1 MEEEVDVTTV
11 EEWIEGEQLTNHT
24 QLGVKLEQLANHTQ
38 LKAEVDNQHEVTLSQ
53 EQQESS
59 QLASQQDNL
68 SHKRLETVQL
78 TADSQ
83 NTDSQSR
90 DSRNELNTHTSI
102 MESIQNA
109 CAQLLRANQ
118 EYLFLVGVRS
128 DSEFQGLHFSSPRG
142 HSFLESLTPRDLM
155 QEFVTHCQGRQSG
168 VPGSEVT
175 TEPDKDKVVDKV
187 FTEVKDKSSE
197 VKVELSDQREE
208 NHRSQKKQTT
218 ARRQTKKE
226 PETETSQKNAEEDIG
241 GLDDFC
247 EDDDDDDHGGDDD
260 DWRPSE
266 EEEAKVSKDDDTKEP
281 RAKKN
286 KMADVDYESD
296 DTITNSPVSL
306 SAVVSNICDKLLE
319 NDATN
324 QSTEPKTTA
333 VPSTVIGGKPRKS
346 GRTNQSAGKKTAKGR
361 KGRKKR
367 GPQKKAT
374 VTTTKESQSEGGQ
387 KPARCG
393 GCKIEFINAAK
404 LRLHHKLFPECLK
417 KNFSCDLC
425 PAKFVG
431 KYSLLKHERRTH
443 TVDKELK
450 RKDRLELGRRH
461 VCVLCNEDFE
471 TKSELL
477 NHQQKHYKERFV
489 CRRCK
494 KVFTEPG
501 EYEEHRKT
509 HEQEGET
516 EDTETTCIN
525 CEREIVGSESIDASI
540 MLCEECCSNDFTCK
554 ECQQKYKMFY
564 FLAMHDCRKSYSKN
578 MEEILAV
585 DFDNLKTA
593 LQCKI
598 CDKKFKNKKN
608 LCAHYKTHNSDT
620 CYQCNICWRYYK
632 DSSKLRKHKRYV
644 HSEQRKFEC
653 SHCGLKFKEKNTLVR
668 HGRICDLTREQL
680 PEVRRSK
687 EGQVMKGEKRTT
699 QEVLCQ
705 KCWKTFATERI
716 YLKHVCEGKES
727 DEESDDGEVKMD
739 EDVDDDDSGEESS
752 DSTTQLCRNCGE
764 KTNNK
769 KPLCKRCGRNK
780 FVCSRCHQ
788 AFTMLYVLALHSCE
802 KAFKDNLKFIKEI
815 DFNKPDVQLVCQ
827 QCNKSFKNKKNLCSH
842 YKTHMNNAIIQCDIC
857 QQTFKHQNSLHKHK
871 RYVHT
876 ASRDFICDICGKA
889 FKQSDTLNTHRR
901 LHIQGKTKDYQCEV
915 CGKYLSGST
924 ALSVHMNI
932 HSGAMPFICEICGR
946 SFRQFG
952 NLQKHK
958 VIHGNIREFSCHLC
972 PDKSFR
978 HSETYK
984 IHMKGHV
991 LDGTVTENKYGKI
1004 YSCQYCQKQ
1013 MPSASQYTVHLR
1025 THTNERPFEC
1035 KICSKAFKEHGK
1047 LKRHM
1052 NTHSQETRP
1061 RHKQGQSQGKTTQNY
1076 QEAGYQPKQAGYQSK
1091 DAGYQ
1096 PSSESNTILETIAV
1110 FPPDVHGPLTQAV
1123 AIPVTDNTISFASQQ
1138 IPHFTEQGGVISIE
1152 NSDKFYRERY
1162 LPLE

>member
-1 MEEEVDVTTV
+1 MKCMD
-11 EEWIEGEQLTNHT
+11 INHPF
-24 QLGVKLEQLANHTQ
+24 K
-38 LKAEVDNQHEVTLSQ
+38 
-53 EQQESS
+53 
-59 QLASQQDNL
+59 
-68 SHKRLETVQL
+68 
-78 TADSQ
+78 
-83 NTDSQSR
+83 QSLVR
-90 DSRNELNTHTSI
+90 
-102 MESIQNA
+102 
-109 CAQLLRANQ
+109 LLRVINW
-118 EYLFLVGVRS
+118 
-128 DSEFQGLHFSSPRG
+128 
-142 HSFLESLTPRDLM
+142 
-155 QEFVTHCQGRQSG
+155 
-168 VPGSEVT
+168 
-175 TEPDKDKVVDKV
+175 
-187 FTEVKDKSSE
+187 
-197 VKVELSDQREE
+197 ELIYIRPVQI
-208 NHRSQKKQTT
+208 
-218 ARRQTKKE
+218 
-226 PETETSQKNAEEDIG
+226 P
-241 GLDDFC
+241 LDDVALFF
-247 EDDDDDDHGGDDD
+247 
-260 DWRPSE
+260 S
-266 EEEAKVSKDDDTKEP
+266 
-281 RAKKN
+281 
-286 KMADVDYESD
+286 DVDYESD

-306 SAVVSNICDKLLE
+306 SAVVSNICEKLLE

-346 GRTNQSAGKKTAKGR
+346 GRTNQSVGKKTAKGR

-461 VCVLCNEDFE
+461 VCVLCNEDFV

-668 HGRICDLTREQL
+668 HRRICDLTREQL

-780 FVCSRCHQ
+780 FVCSRCQQ

-946 SFRQFG
+946 SFRQVSVNRMRPVNQAYSMFC
-952 NLQKHK
+952 
-958 VIHGNIREFSCHLC
+958 IFSYSMIR
-972 PDKSFR
+972 
-978 HSETYK
+978 
-984 IHMKGHV
+984 V
-991 LDGTVTENKYGKI
+991 V
-1004 YSCQYCQKQ
+1004 
-1013 MPSASQYTVHLR
+1013 
-1025 THTNERPFEC
+1025 
-1035 KICSKAFKEHGK
+1035 SK
-1047 LKRHM
+1047 
-1052 NTHSQETRP
+1052 N
-1061 RHKQGQSQGKTTQNY
+1061 
-1076 QEAGYQPKQAGYQSK
+1076 
-1091 DAGYQ
+1091 
-1096 PSSESNTILETIAV
+1096 
-1110 FPPDVHGPLTQAV
+1110 
-1123 AIPVTDNTISFASQQ
+1123 
-1138 IPHFTEQGGVISIE
+1138 
-1152 NSDKFYRERY
+1152 
-1162 LPLE
+1162 

>member
-1 MEEEVDVTTV
+1 MKCIDR
-11 EEWIEGEQLTNHT
+11 NHPF
-24 QLGVKLEQLANHTQ
+24 K
-38 LKAEVDNQHEVTLSQ
+38 
-53 EQQESS
+53 
-59 QLASQQDNL
+59 
-68 SHKRLETVQL
+68 
-78 TADSQ
+78 
-83 NTDSQSR
+83 QSLIR
-90 DSRNELNTHTSI
+90 
-102 MESIQNA
+102 
-109 CAQLLRANQ
+109 LLRVINW
-118 EYLFLVGVRS
+118 
-128 DSEFQGLHFSSPRG
+128 
-142 HSFLESLTPRDLM
+142 
-155 QEFVTHCQGRQSG
+155 
-168 VPGSEVT
+168 
-175 TEPDKDKVVDKV
+175 
-187 FTEVKDKSSE
+187 
-197 VKVELSDQREE
+197 ELLYIRPVQI
-208 NHRSQKKQTT
+208 
-218 ARRQTKKE
+218 
-226 PETETSQKNAEEDIG
+226 P
-241 GLDDFC
+241 LDDVALFF
-247 EDDDDDDHGGDDD
+247 
-260 DWRPSE
+260 S
-266 EEEAKVSKDDDTKEP
+266 
-281 RAKKN
+281 
-286 KMADVDYESD
+286 DVDYESD

-361 KGRKKR
+361 KGRKRR

-525 CEREIVGSESIDASI
+525 CEREIMGSESIDASI

-668 HGRICDLTREQL
+668 HRRICDLTREQL
-680 PEVRRSK
+680 PEVQRSK
-687 EGQVMKGEKRTT
+687 EGHVMKGEKRTT

-752 DSTTQLCRNCGE
+752 DSTTQL
-764 KTNNK
+764 
-769 KPLCKRCGRNK
+769 
-780 FVCSRCHQ
+780 
-788 AFTMLYVLALHSCE
+788 
-802 KAFKDNLKFIKEI
+802 
-815 DFNKPDVQLVCQ
+815 
-827 QCNKSFKNKKNLCSH
+827 
-842 YKTHMNNAIIQCDIC
+842 
-857 QQTFKHQNSLHKHK
+857 
-871 RYVHT
+871 
-876 ASRDFICDICGKA
+876 
-889 FKQSDTLNTHRR
+889 
-901 LHIQGKTKDYQCEV
+901 
-915 CGKYLSGST
+915 
-924 ALSVHMNI
+924 
-932 HSGAMPFICEICGR
+932 
-946 SFRQFG
+946 
-952 NLQKHK
+952 
-958 VIHGNIREFSCHLC
+958 
-972 PDKSFR
+972 
-978 HSETYK
+978 
-984 IHMKGHV
+984 
-991 LDGTVTENKYGKI
+991 
-1004 YSCQYCQKQ
+1004 
-1013 MPSASQYTVHLR
+1013 
-1025 THTNERPFEC
+1025 
-1035 KICSKAFKEHGK
+1035 
-1047 LKRHM
+1047 
-1052 NTHSQETRP
+1052 
-1061 RHKQGQSQGKTTQNY
+1061 
-1076 QEAGYQPKQAGYQSK
+1076 
-1091 DAGYQ
+1091 
-1096 PSSESNTILETIAV
+1096 
-1110 FPPDVHGPLTQAV
+1110 
-1123 AIPVTDNTISFASQQ
+1123 
-1138 IPHFTEQGGVISIE
+1138 
-1152 NSDKFYRERY
+1152 
-1162 LPLE
+1162 

>member
-1 MEEEVDVTTV
+1 MKCILD
-11 EEWIEGEQLTNHT
+11 INHPF
-24 QLGVKLEQLANHTQ
+24 K
-38 LKAEVDNQHEVTLSQ
+38 
-53 EQQESS
+53 
-59 QLASQQDNL
+59 
-68 SHKRLETVQL
+68 
-78 TADSQ
+78 
-83 NTDSQSR
+83 QSLVR
-90 DSRNELNTHTSI
+90 
-102 MESIQNA
+102 
-109 CAQLLRANQ
+109 LLRVINW
-118 EYLFLVGVRS
+118 
-128 DSEFQGLHFSSPRG
+128 
-142 HSFLESLTPRDLM
+142 
-155 QEFVTHCQGRQSG
+155 
-168 VPGSEVT
+168 
-175 TEPDKDKVVDKV
+175 
-187 FTEVKDKSSE
+187 
-197 VKVELSDQREE
+197 ELLYIRPVQI
-208 NHRSQKKQTT
+208 
-218 ARRQTKKE
+218 
-226 PETETSQKNAEEDIG
+226 P
-241 GLDDFC
+241 LDDVALFF
-247 EDDDDDDHGGDDD
+247 
-260 DWRPSE
+260 S
-266 EEEAKVSKDDDTKEP
+266 
-281 RAKKN
+281 
-286 KMADVDYESD
+286 DVDYESD

-324 QSTEPKTTA
+324 QSTEPKTTPTA

-361 KGRKKR
+361 KGRKRR

-417 KNFSCDLC
+417 KNFFCDLC

-509 HEQEGET
+509 HEQEGEM

-525 CEREIVGSESIDASI
+525 CEREIVGRESMDASI

-680 PEVRRSK
+680 PEVWRSK

-876 ASRDFICDICGKA
+876 TSRDFICDICGKA

-946 SFRQFG
+946 SFRQVSVNSMG
-952 NLQKHK
+952 PVNQAYS
-958 VIHGNIREFSCHLC
+958 ISCIFTYSL
-972 PDKSFR
+972 SFR
-978 HSETYK
+978 Q
-984 IHMKGHV
+984 
-991 LDGTVTENKYGKI
+991 VT
-1004 YSCQYCQKQ
+1004 
-1013 MPSASQYTVHLR
+1013 L
-1025 THTNERPFEC
+1025 
-1035 KICSKAFKEHGK
+1035 
-1047 LKRHM
+1047 L
-1052 NTHSQETRP
+1052 
-1061 RHKQGQSQGKTTQNY
+1061 
-1076 QEAGYQPKQAGYQSK
+1076 
-1091 DAGYQ
+1091 
-1096 PSSESNTILETIAV
+1096 
-1110 FPPDVHGPLTQAV
+1110 
-1123 AIPVTDNTISFASQQ
+1123 
-1138 IPHFTEQGGVISIE
+1138 
-1152 NSDKFYRERY
+1152 YR
-1162 LPLE
+1162 